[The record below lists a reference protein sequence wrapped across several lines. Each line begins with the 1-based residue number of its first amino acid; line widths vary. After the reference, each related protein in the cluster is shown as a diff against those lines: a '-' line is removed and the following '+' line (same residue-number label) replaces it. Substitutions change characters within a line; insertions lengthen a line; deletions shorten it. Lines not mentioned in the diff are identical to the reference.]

1 MSISAFFVV
10 QMDRDKRS
18 KRELRA
24 ALRRALL
31 WRGTRL
37 STRHGELTTQFMKH
51 LDAVLTVCSTSEK
64 INPRDL
70 AIFYARYEE
79 DFSDYEI
86 AMMYHRKVKTI
97 RNIHYRV
104 LSQIVAENEPQLTDA
119 LYSFVRAN
127 HLTN

>member
-1 MSISAFFVV
+1 MEREVL
-10 QMDRDKRS
+10 S
-18 KRELRA
+18 KRELRV

-37 STRHGELTTQFMKH
+37 STRHGELTTQFVKH

-70 AIFYARYEE
+70 AIFNARYNEGL
-79 DFSDYEI
+79 SDYEI
-86 AMMYHRKVKTI
+86 AKLYRRKVKTI

-104 LSQIVAENEPQLTDA
+104 LSQIVAENQQQLADA
-119 LYSFVRAN
+119 LFSFIRAN